1 MGKNKKEHRKKV
13 SKRNEDIKRQK
24 NKLEKSQ
31 RDFLM
36 KIIEAEK
43 QKGLFDNNKTMPGF
57 DAPISLPTIE
67 SGPKI

>member
-13 SKRNEDIKRQK
+13 SKRNEELKKQK
-24 NKLEKSQ
+24 SKFEKAQ
-31 RDFLM
+31 KEFLM

-57 DAPISLPTIE
+57 DVPMTLPTVE